1 MSIHFLDQKLE
12 GDISLWRYMKLS
24 TLMLLLDG
32 KAFFPSIT
40 TLKKQDPFEGELH
53 CDAEWLMTALRHVEN
68 PNQTLPTHDWLFQQ
82 CTPQEQNNQLLN
94 KDNPQ
99 YNTTFFK
106 NCYIREINKRRS
118 AWCWFEGHFESYLMW
133 STYGDRG
140 IAVKTSLRK
149 LQESLPSDDF
159 FQIGKIYYVDSTNSS
174 PKSYHPESVQ
184 GKARLLYPYF
194 VKSIEYEHE
203 KEWRILTDCYPS
215 DEGQMIEGIDFRNLI
230 QEIRISPLIPHAEA
244 KIIEAYVRENFS
256 ESSMMVGRSNLLGNR
271 IAIDEVADG
280 IGKIFR
286 KAVGISKEMDLPEIM
301 MIRNRLNPSA

>member
-1 MSIHFLDQKLE
+1 
-12 GDISLWRYMKLS
+12 
-24 TLMLLLDG
+24 MLLLNG

-53 CDAEWLMTALRHVEN
+53 CDAKWLMTALQHVEN
-68 PNQTLPTHDWLFQQ
+68 PNQTLSIYDWLFQQ
-82 CTPQEQNNQLLN
+82 CTLQEQNNQQLN
-94 KDNPQ
+94 KDNSE
-99 YNTTFFK
+99 YSTTFFK
-106 NCYIREINKRRS
+106 NCYIREISKRRS

-140 IAVKTSLRK
+140 IAVKTSLKRLK
-149 LQESLPSDDF
+149 EALPSDDF

-174 PKSYHPESVQ
+174 PKSYHPESAQ

-203 KEWRILTDCYPS
+203 KEWRIVTDCYPS
-215 DEGQMIEGIDFRNLI
+215 DEGQLIEEIDFRNLI

-244 KIIEAYVRENFS
+244 STIEVYVKENFS
-256 ESSMMVGRSNLLGNR
+256 EGAIVVGRSNLLGDR
-271 IAIDEVADG
+271 IVRDVVADG

-286 KAVGISKEMDLPEIM
+286 EAAGVSKEMDLPESM
-301 MIRNRLNPSA
+301 MIRNKINLSA